1 MSTID
6 ENEVE
11 KFAKIAEEWW
21 NPAGKF
27 KPLHQFNP
35 IRLSFFKEFIAKFY
49 QLNAT
54 DYKPFTGLKFIDIGC
69 GGGLVAE
76 PLFRF
81 GAEVDAI
88 DAAQRNIEVAK
99 IHAQKN
105 SLNINYFCSSAEEL
119 AKNNAQN
126 YDVVFALEIIEHVA
140 NVEEFVGALANL
152 TKKDGLVFVATLN
165 RSLKSLLMAKFGVE
179 YILRWL
185 PIGTH
190 DWRKFLKP
198 SEVNSFAEKNNLQ
211 LLKMQGFKY
220 DLIGNKWSL
229 ADDLSINYC
238 AVFKKIS

>member
-49 QLNAT
+49 QLNAS

-126 YDVVFALEIIEHVA
+126 YDVVFALEIIKH
-140 NVEEFVGALANL
+140 
-152 TKKDGLVFVATLN
+152 
-165 RSLKSLLMAKFGVE
+165 LK
-179 YILRWL
+179 
-185 PIGTH
+185 TH
-190 DWRKFLKP
+190 
-198 SEVNSFAEKNNLQ
+198 
-211 LLKMQGFKY
+211 
-220 DLIGNKWSL
+220 
-229 ADDLSINYC
+229 
-238 AVFKKIS
+238 